1 MRKGDVVIPKR
12 EITTKPAYE
21 GHIPLNYFENAFLAV
36 GSAIMAF
43 KDPRR
48 GGRPTRLCLSI
59 QANYHL
65 DMVAALGETTA
76 GPSLPRLRE
85 IMLNDAEGRRILK
98 DRPRV
103 NTETVDMDQLARYPE
118 GTFGRAY
125 VTWLER
131 CGVTPDTREP
141 VCHILTSC
149 HTSVNAL
156 LFQVHYIDDPELA
169 YVLQRYRECH
179 DFYHCICNLPVNV
192 ESELA
197 LKYFEFANLGLPMA
211 AISAIFGPL
220 RLTARKRERLFS
232 EFVPWALKCGAS
244 AKSLITVYWEQRWD
258 RNVEDMKKE
267 LSIWD
272 PPEARWSKPLSEA
285 RAAAAKRQ
293 QKAASLERGLLF
305 LLRVFFD

>member
-1 MRKGDVVIPKR
+1 MQQLSRCLHKR
-12 EITTKPAYE
+12 PSSYLPSPSFVYRGARCDRIAVPLLHKRRGSTKPAYD
-21 GHIPLNYFENAFLAV
+21 GHVPLNWFENAFLAV
-36 GSAIMAF
+36 GSAVMALR
-43 KDPRR
+43 DPRR
-48 GGRPTRLCLSI
+48 G
-59 QANYHL
+59 
-65 DMVAALGETTA
+65 DMIAALGETTA

-85 IMLNDAEGRRILK
+85 IMLSDTEGRKILK

-103 NTETVDMDQLARYPE
+103 NSETIDMNQLAQYPE

-141 VCHILTSC
+141 V
-149 HTSVNAL
+149 
-156 LFQVHYIDDPELA
+156 HYIDDPELA
-169 YVLQRYRECH
+169 YVMQRYRECH

-197 LKYFEFANLGLPMA
+197 LKYFEFANLGLPMT

-220 RLTARKRERLFS
+220 RLTPKKRERLFS
-232 EFVPWALKCGAS
+232 EFVPWALKCGGS

-258 RNVEDMKKE
+258 QNVDDIKKE
-267 LSIWD
+267 LGIWD

-285 RAAAAKRQ
+285 KAAAAYRQ
-293 QKAASLERGLLF
+293 QNSQIELGK
-305 LLRVFFD
+305 D